1 MRITS
6 KYFEQI
12 LDFTFSEESRKEIDE
27 YLIEIED
34 LTIEEIEQHKQII
47 QDFLSKE
54 FVVYAGS
61 HRIEE
66 WNSGW
71 NENSTEFENSKN
83 LDCLIPKYFGKYD
96 VIRMDGSFKRVKSK
110 NAELYTLRVLQK
122 YVYEKYCK
130 SFENYYEFGCGTGHN
145 LLELHRISRNAGIY
159 GFDWAAP
166 PGQIFKNINHFFAKQ
181 FNFRRFDLTEPDS
194 SVEILEN
201 SVVFTF
207 AALEQ
212 IGDKNRNFI
221 DFLVSKKP
229 ALCIHLEP
237 IAELLDE
244 SDELQKLSIDYIKK
258 RNYLSNFYNN
268 IKLLENEQK
277 LDILEAKRTK
287 VGSLFL
293 EGYSLLV
300 WRPR

>member
-1 MRITS
+1 MKITS

-12 LDFTFSEESRKEIDE
+12 LDFSFSEKSKKEIDQ
-27 YLIEIED
+27 YSIQVED
-34 LTIEEIEQHKQII
+34 LTDSEKTQYKQVI

-54 FVVYAGS
+54 FVVYAGA

-71 NENSTEFENSKN
+71 GENSLEFEKTRD

-96 VIRMDGSFKRVKSK
+96 VIRLDGDFKKTKSV

-130 SFENYYEFGCGTGHN
+130 NFKNYYEFGCGTGHN
-145 LLELHRISRNAGIY
+145 LLELDRLSDEAGIY
-159 GFDWAAP
+159 GFDWSNP
-166 PGQIFKNINHFFAKQ
+166 PERIFKNINEFFGKQ
-181 FNFRRFDLTEPDS
+181 FKFKKFDLTNPDN
-194 SVEILEN
+194 SVEFSES

-212 IGDKNRNFI
+212 IGERNTNFI
-221 DFLVSKKP
+221 NFLMDKKP
-229 ALCIHLEP
+229 SLCIHLEP
-237 IAELLDE
+237 MAELLDE
-244 SDELQKLSIDYIKK
+244 SEELQKLSIDYIKK

-268 IKLLENEQK
+268 IKLLEEQGK
-277 LDILEAKRTK
+277 LEILEAKRTK